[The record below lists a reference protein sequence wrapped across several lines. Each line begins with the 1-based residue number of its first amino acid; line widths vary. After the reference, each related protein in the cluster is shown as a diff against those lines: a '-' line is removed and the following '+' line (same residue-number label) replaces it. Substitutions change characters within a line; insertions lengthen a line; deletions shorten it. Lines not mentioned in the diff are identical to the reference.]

1 MGCEKHGVIGQTSS
15 VVNDICPKGCNFDGR
30 AMVIVGLLRWF
41 FNLQREENQLVF
53 EMRGTGISTG
63 EISDLS
69 EDFLLRFYAL
79 HRRHIPKLKTLF
91 ESNGGMVLHADGT
104 GEAGDEIVF
113 STKEGLTGITLDAQV
128 MPSES
133 KKYVKPFLK
142 KLHDSFGV
150 PVAVVRDMSKQIR
163 DSVSDVFPGV
173 LQLVC
178 HYHFVKNL
186 GKIIFKE
193 RYESLRM
200 LIVRTNRLS
209 QLVKLKEKMLHVKS
223 SNSLITGEYIWTSLS
238 IEYMLQPREQ
248 ASGYPF
254 ILPYFEIINKAMEV
268 EEMVR
273 CIVRWNANHN
283 FALEAILDLSKAVNG
298 LIKNSDVRIRYF
310 QIKRIF
316 GWFEEVR
323 EILNVSR
330 HLSGNEQGDKPV
342 DIKKVEEQ
350 LEQIIN
356 RIKREGEELGG
367 TYNYAAKSITGQF
380 QSHWNELF
388 AEVHDKKG
396 DIMEVARDNGIE
408 ERSHRWS
415 RMHARRRTGRS
426 RTTNDMAKYGALLAV
441 LSNLENKTYVEKVF
455 TDVDDFVYEM
465 QNITPEE
472 IKEAKKLIKPYQ
484 HKNLVRSDK
493 KRAALLHEFVDILES
508 SENADEAD
516 AELKNWLSKL
526 QNLTTK

>member
-1 MGCEKHGVIGQTSS
+1 MGCEKHGVIARTLS
-15 VVNDICPKGCNFDGR
+15 VVNGICPKGCNFDGKS
-30 AMVIVGLLRWF
+30 MVVVGLLRWF

-53 EMRGTGISTG
+53 EMRGTSISTG

-104 GEAGDEIVF
+104 GEAGDDIVF
-113 STKEGLTGITLDAQV
+113 STKEGVTGITLDAQL

-142 KLHDSFGV
+142 KLHDSFGIPIV
-150 PVAVVRDMSKQIR
+150 VVRDMSKQIR
-163 DSVSDVFPGV
+163 DSVSDVFPDV

-193 RYESLRM
+193 RYESLRKSM
-200 LIVRTNRLS
+200 VSTKRLS
-209 QLVKLKEKMLHVKS
+209 QLTALKEEMLHVKS
-223 SNSLITGEYIWTSLS
+223 SNSLIKGECIWTSLS
-238 IEYMLQPREQ
+238 IEYLLQPREQ

-254 ILPYFEIINKAMEV
+254 VLPYFEIMHRMIEV
-268 EEMVR
+268 KEMLR
-273 CIVRWNANHN
+273 CIVRWNADHN
-283 FALEAILDLSKAVNG
+283 LALKAILDLSKEVDG
-298 LIKNSDVRIRYF
+298 IIKNKDVRIRYF

-323 EILNVSR
+323 KLLNVSR
-330 HLSGNEQGDKPV
+330 HLSGNERDDKPV
-342 DIKKVEEQ
+342 DIKNVKEQ
-350 LEQIIN
+350 LKQILK
-356 RIKREGEELGG
+356 RIKREGEELGE
-367 TYNYAAKSITGQF
+367 TYNYAAKSITDQF
-380 QSHWNELF
+380 QNHWDELF
-388 AEVHDKKG
+388 TEVYDKKG
-396 DIMEVARDNGIE
+396 NKIEVARDNGIE

-415 RMHARRRTGRS
+415 RMHTRRRTGRS

-441 LSNLENKTYVEKVF
+441 LSNLENKTYVEKVL

-493 KRAALLHEFVDILES
+493 KRASLLHEFVDILES
-508 SENADEAD
+508 SEDANDADE
-516 AELKNWLSKL
+516 ELKNWLSKL